1 MNDPINNPIKKTIN
15 NPDKSPMH
23 KAQAQLWQSLVN
35 QGVVDNSTAPAIQLS
50 SPWYIIGAQILG
62 GWIAA
67 LFVLAFV
74 IACIASV
81 NDMEQSILAMGSIIT
96 LSCLTYYR
104 VGENNQEFILQMVF
118 AFSISGQLMMLWGIH
133 DTLKHIDD
141 GLIAL
146 MYAVLF
152 AVHWWLIPHKAN
164 QFIAAI
170 AMVPSV
176 LAILAIYQLSQL
188 ILPLLIV
195 SLMLVWSQL
204 YRWPQCYQRLR
215 VLGYALSL
223 NLLCANFSLSD
234 MGRWMDLPEVLMAFD
249 ARFSQYL
256 AVAMVLL
263 SALWLI
269 NQVFNQLST
278 QPIELTNTAQ
288 LSRVKF
294 IAILSAILISLL
306 SIPMAGIST
315 ALLMLLLGYFYNEFK
330 LLALAIGALV
340 SFIGLYYYS
349 LHINLF
355 DKSLWLMASGV
366 VLLLIRLTMALSIGK
381 TIANKEQRHDVQ

>member
-1 MNDPINNPIKKTIN
+1 MSKPTN
-15 NPDKSPMH
+15 SP
-23 KAQAQLWQSLVN
+23 AQGSQAQLWQSLFN
-35 QGVVDNSTAPAIQLS
+35 QGLVGNDIAPDTPLL
-50 SPWYIIGAQILG
+50 SPWYIIGAQIIG

-67 LFVLAFV
+67 LFILAFV
-74 IACIASV
+74 LACIASV
-81 NDMEQSILAMGSIIT
+81 GDKLQSILVIGILIT
-96 LSCLTYYR
+96 LGCLTYYR
-104 VGENNQEFILQMVF
+104 MGKSNQEFVLQMVF
-118 AFSISGQLMMLWGIH
+118 AFSISGQLMLLWGIH
-133 DTLKHIDD
+133 DALKHTDD

-146 MYAVLF
+146 MYALVF
-152 AVHWWLIPHKAN
+152 ALHWWLIPHKAN

-204 YRWPQCYQRLR
+204 YLWPQCYQRLR

-223 NLLCANFSLSD
+223 NLLFANFVLSD

-249 ARFSQYL
+249 ARFSQCL

-269 NQVFNQLST
+269 HQVFNQLST
-278 QPIELTNTAQ
+278 QPIEQTYTAQ

-349 LHINLF
+349 LHISLF

-381 TIANKEQRHDVQ
+381 TIANKELRHDVQ

>member
-1 MNDPINNPIKKTIN
+1 
-15 NPDKSPMH
+15 
-23 KAQAQLWQSLVN
+23 
-35 QGVVDNSTAPAIQLS
+35 
-50 SPWYIIGAQILG
+50 
-62 GWIAA
+62 
-67 LFVLAFV
+67 
-74 IACIASV
+74 
-81 NDMEQSILAMGSIIT
+81 
-96 LSCLTYYR
+96 
-104 VGENNQEFILQMVF
+104 
-118 AFSISGQLMMLWGIH
+118 MLWGIH

-170 AMVPSV
+170 AMVPCL
-176 LAILAIYQLSQL
+176 LAILVIYQLSQL

-223 NLLCANFSLSD
+223 NLLCANFALSD

-269 NQVFNQLST
+269 HHVFNQLST

-349 LHINLF
+349 LHISLF

-381 TIANKEQRHDVQ
+381 TIANKELRHDVQ

>member
-1 MNDPINNPIKKTIN
+1 MPTMSKPTNNLTQG
-15 NPDKSPMH
+15 S
-23 KAQAQLWQSLVN
+23 QAQLWQSLFN
-35 QGVVDNSTAPAIQLS
+35 QRLVGNDTAPDTPLS
-50 SPWYIIGAQILG
+50 SPWYITGAQIIG

-67 LFVLAFV
+67 LFILAFV
-74 IACIASV
+74 LASIASV
-81 NDMEQSILAMGSIIT
+81 DDKLQSILVMGILIT
-96 LSCLTYYR
+96 LGCLTYYR
-104 VGENNQEFILQMVF
+104 MGKSNQEFVLQMVF
-118 AFSISGQLMMLWGIH
+118 AFSISGQLMLLWGIH
-133 DTLKHIDD
+133 DALKHTDD
-141 GLIAL
+141 DIIAL
-146 MYAVLF
+146 MYALVF
-152 AVHWWLIPHKAN
+152 ALHWWLIPHKAN

-223 NLLCANFSLSD
+223 NLLFANFALSD
-234 MGRWMDLPEVLMAFD
+234 MGRWMDLPEVLLAFD
-249 ARFSQYL
+249 ARFSHYL
-256 AVAMVLL
+256 AVIMVLL

-269 NQVFNQLST
+269 HQVFNQLST

-294 IAILSAILISLL
+294 IAILNAILISLL

-366 VLLLIRLTMALSIGK
+366 VLLLIRLAMALSIGK

>member
-1 MNDPINNPIKKTIN
+1 MSKPTN
-15 NPDKSPMH
+15 SP
-23 KAQAQLWQSLVN
+23 AQGSQAQLWQSLFN
-35 QGVVDNSTAPAIQLS
+35 QGLVGNDIAPDTPLS
-50 SPWYIIGAQILG
+50 SPWYIIGAQIIG

-67 LFVLAFV
+67 LFILAFV
-74 IACIASV
+74 LASIASV
-81 NDMEQSILAMGSIIT
+81 GDKELSILVMGILIT
-96 LSCLTYYR
+96 LGCLTYYR
-104 VGENNQEFILQMVF
+104 VGKSNQEFVLQIVF

-133 DTLKHIDD
+133 DALKHTDD
-141 GLIAL
+141 GIIAL
-146 MYAVLF
+146 MYALVF
-152 AVHWWLIPHKAN
+152 ALHWWLIPHKAN

-223 NLLCANFSLSD
+223 NLLFANFALSD
-234 MGRWMDLPEVLMAFD
+234 MGRWIDLPEVLMAFD

-269 NQVFNQLST
+269 HQVFNQLST

-366 VLLLIRLTMALSIGK
+366 VLLLIRLAMALSIGK
-381 TIANKEQRHDVQ
+381 TIANKELRHDVQ

>member
-1 MNDPINNPIKKTIN
+1 MSKPTN
-15 NPDKSPMH
+15 SP
-23 KAQAQLWQSLVN
+23 AQGSQAQLWQSLFN
-35 QGVVDNSTAPAIQLS
+35 QGLVGNDITPDTPLS
-50 SPWYIIGAQILG
+50 SPWYIIGAQIIG

-67 LFVLAFV
+67 LFILAFV
-74 IACIASV
+74 LASIASV
-81 NDMEQSILAMGSIIT
+81 GDKLQSILVIGILIT
-96 LSCLTYYR
+96 LGCLTYYR
-104 VGENNQEFILQMVF
+104 MGKSNQEFVLQMVF

-133 DTLKHIDD
+133 DALKHTDD
-141 GLIAL
+141 GIIAL
-146 MYAVLF
+146 MYALVF
-152 AVHWWLIPHKAN
+152 SIHWWLIPHKAN

-223 NLLCANFSLSD
+223 NLLCANFVLSD
-234 MGRWMDLPEVLMAFD
+234 MGRWIDLPEVLMAFD

-269 NQVFNQLST
+269 HHVFNQLST

-330 LLALAIGALV
+330 LLVLAIGALV

-366 VLLLIRLTMALSIGK
+366 VLLLIRLAMALSIGK
-381 TIANKEQRHDVQ
+381 TIANKELRHDVQ

>member
-1 MNDPINNPIKKTIN
+1 MSKPTN
-15 NPDKSPMH
+15 SP
-23 KAQAQLWQSLVN
+23 AQGSQAQLWQSLFN
-35 QGVVDNSTAPAIQLS
+35 QGLVGNDIASDTPLS
-50 SPWYIIGAQILG
+50 SPWYIIGAQIIG

-67 LFVLAFV
+67 LFILAFV
-74 IACIASV
+74 LASIASV
-81 NDMEQSILAMGSIIT
+81 GDKELSILVMGILIT
-96 LSCLTYYR
+96 LGCLTYYR
-104 VGENNQEFILQMVF
+104 VGKSNQEFVLQMVF
-118 AFSISGQLMMLWGIH
+118 AFSISGQLMLLWGIY
-133 DTLKHIDD
+133 DALKHTDD
-141 GLIAL
+141 AIIAL
-146 MYAVLF
+146 MYTLVF
-152 AVHWWLIPHKAN
+152 ALHWWLIPHKAN

-223 NLLCANFSLSD
+223 NLLFANFALSD
-234 MGRWMDLPEVLMAFD
+234 MGRWIDLPEVLMAFD
-249 ARFSQYL
+249 TRFSHYL

-269 NQVFNQLST
+269 HQVFNQLSD

-366 VLLLIRLTMALSIGK
+366 VLLLIRLAMALSIGK
-381 TIANKEQRHDVQ
+381 TIANKELRHDVQ

>member
-1 MNDPINNPIKKTIN
+1 MSKPTN
-15 NPDKSPMH
+15 SP
-23 KAQAQLWQSLVN
+23 AQGSQAQLWQSLFN
-35 QGVVDNSTAPAIQLS
+35 QGLVGNDIAPDTPLS
-50 SPWYIIGAQILG
+50 SPWYIIGAQIIG

-67 LFVLAFV
+67 LFILAF
-74 IACIASV
+74 ILASIASV
-81 NDMEQSILAMGSIIT
+81 DDKEQSILVMGILIT
-96 LSCLTYYR
+96 LACLTYYR
-104 VGENNQEFILQMVF
+104 MGKSNQEFVLQMVF
-118 AFSISGQLMMLWGIH
+118 AFSISGQLMLLWGIY
-133 DTLKHIDD
+133 DALKHTDD
-141 GLIAL
+141 GIIAL
-146 MYAVLF
+146 MYTLVF
-152 AVHWWLIPHKAN
+152 ALHWWLIPHKAN

-223 NLLCANFSLSD
+223 NLLFANFALSD

-269 NQVFNQLST
+269 HQVFNQLST

-366 VLLLIRLTMALSIGK
+366 VLLLIRLAMALSIGK
-381 TIANKEQRHDVQ
+381 TIANKELRHDVQ

>member
-1 MNDPINNPIKKTIN
+1 MPAMSKPTN
-15 NPDKSPMH
+15 SP
-23 KAQAQLWQSLVN
+23 AQGSQAQLWQSLFN
-35 QGVVDNSTAPAIQLS
+35 QGLVGNDIAPDTPLS
-50 SPWYIIGAQILG
+50 SPWYIIGAQIIG

-67 LFVLAFV
+67 LFILAF
-74 IACIASV
+74 ILASIASV
-81 NDMEQSILAMGSIIT
+81 DDKEQSILVMGILIT
-96 LSCLTYYR
+96 LACLTYYR
-104 VGENNQEFILQMVF
+104 MGKSNQEFVLQMVF
-118 AFSISGQLMMLWGIH
+118 AFSISGQLMLLWGIY
-133 DTLKHIDD
+133 DALKHTDD
-141 GLIAL
+141 GIIAL
-146 MYAVLF
+146 MYTLVF
-152 AVHWWLIPHKAN
+152 ALHWWLIPHKAN

-223 NLLCANFSLSD
+223 NLLFANFALSD

-269 NQVFNQLST
+269 HQVFNQLST

-366 VLLLIRLTMALSIGK
+366 VLLLIRLAMALSIGK
-381 TIANKEQRHDVQ
+381 TIANKELRHDVQ

>member
-1 MNDPINNPIKKTIN
+1 MSKPTN
-15 NPDKSPMH
+15 SP
-23 KAQAQLWQSLVN
+23 AQGSQAQLWQSLFN
-35 QGVVDNSTAPAIQLS
+35 QGLVGNDIAPDTPLS
-50 SPWYIIGAQILG
+50 SPWYIIGAQIIG

-67 LFVLAFV
+67 LFILAFV
-74 IACIASV
+74 LASIASV
-81 NDMEQSILAMGSIIT
+81 GDKELSILVMGILIT
-96 LSCLTYYR
+96 LGCVTYYR
-104 VGENNQEFILQMVF
+104 VGKSNQEFVLQMVF
-118 AFSISGQLMMLWGIH
+118 AFSISGQLMLLWGIY
-133 DTLKHIDD
+133 DALKHTDD
-141 GLIAL
+141 GIIAL
-146 MYAVLF
+146 MYALVF
-152 AVHWWLIPHKAN
+152 ALHWWLIPHKAN

-223 NLLCANFSLSD
+223 NLLFANFALSD
-234 MGRWMDLPEVLMAFD
+234 MGRWIDLPEVLMAFD

-269 NQVFNQLST
+269 HQVFNQLST

-315 ALLMLLLGYFYNEFK
+315 ALLMLLLGYFYNELK
-330 LLALAIGALV
+330 LLALAICALV

-381 TIANKEQRHDVQ
+381 TIANKELRHDLK

>member
-1 MNDPINNPIKKTIN
+1 MPAMSKSTNNPAQG
-15 NPDKSPMH
+15 S
-23 KAQAQLWQSLVN
+23 QAQLWQSLFN
-35 QGVVDNSTAPAIQLS
+35 QGLVGNDIAPDTPLS
-50 SPWYIIGAQILG
+50 SPWYIIGAQIIG

-67 LFVLAFV
+67 LFILAFV
-74 IACIASV
+74 LASIASV
-81 NDMEQSILAMGSIIT
+81 DDKEQSILVMGILIT
-96 LSCLTYYR
+96 LGCLTYYR
-104 VGENNQEFILQMVF
+104 MGKSNQEFVLQMVF
-118 AFSISGQLMMLWGIH
+118 AFSISGQLMLLWGIY
-133 DTLKHIDD
+133 DALKHTDD
-141 GLIAL
+141 GIIAL
-146 MYAVLF
+146 MYTLVF
-152 AVHWWLIPHKAN
+152 ALHWWLIPHKAN
-164 QFIAAI
+164 QFMAAI

-223 NLLCANFSLSD
+223 NLLFANFALSD
-234 MGRWMDLPEVLMAFD
+234 MGRWMDLPEVLLAFD
-249 ARFSQYL
+249 ARFSHYL
-256 AVAMVLL
+256 AVIMVLL

-269 NQVFNQLST
+269 HQVFNQLST

-366 VLLLIRLTMALSIGK
+366 VLLLIRLAMALSIGK

>member
-1 MNDPINNPIKKTIN
+1 MPAMSKPTN
-15 NPDKSPMH
+15 SP
-23 KAQAQLWQSLVN
+23 AQGSQAQLWQSLFN
-35 QGVVDNSTAPAIQLS
+35 QGLVSNDIAPDTPLS
-50 SPWYIIGAQILG
+50 SPWYIIGAQIIG

-67 LFVLAFV
+67 LFILAFV
-74 IACIASV
+74 LASIASV
-81 NDMEQSILAMGSIIT
+81 GDKLQSILVMGILIT
-96 LSCLTYYR
+96 LACLTYYR
-104 VGENNQEFILQMVF
+104 MGKSNQEFVLQMVF
-118 AFSISGQLMMLWGIH
+118 AFSISGQLMLLWGIY
-133 DTLKHIDD
+133 DALKHTDD
-141 GLIAL
+141 GIIAL
-146 MYAVLF
+146 MYTLVF
-152 AVHWWLIPHKAN
+152 ALHWWLIPHKAN

-223 NLLCANFSLSD
+223 NLLFANFALSD

-249 ARFSQYL
+249 ARFSHYL

-269 NQVFNQLST
+269 HQVFNQLST

-366 VLLLIRLTMALSIGK
+366 VLLLIRLAMALSIGK
-381 TIANKEQRHDVQ
+381 TIANKELRHDVQ